1 MKENE
6 KGISGTLPGLQRKE
20 KSGGSAGL
28 FVDFLGCENFW
39 KRLYC
44 NTEKKNKKEWTDYE
58 KNNSGFC
65 ISKTQGA
72 SGCSRSEL

>member
-1 MKENE
+1 MSIFYFKFFKKFMKENE

-28 FVDFLGCENFW
+28 FVDFSGCDNFC

-44 NTEKKNKKEWTDYE
+44 NTEKKNKKE
-58 KNNSGFC
+58 
-65 ISKTQGA
+65 
-72 SGCSRSEL
+72 